1 MLGLYLSVSS
11 DLLKTQV
18 DIRMETSLCLR
29 GSRLDT
35 LKAETDHDPFLRF
48 TDDCQVHIIGNKKRK
63 LFRIFI
69 IRVF

>member
-1 MLGLYLSVSS
+1 MLGLYFSVSN

-18 DIRMETSLCLR
+18 DISEWKHPCLH

-48 TDDCQVHIIGNKKRK
+48 TDDGQVHIIGNKK
-63 LFRIFI
+63 
-69 IRVF
+69 